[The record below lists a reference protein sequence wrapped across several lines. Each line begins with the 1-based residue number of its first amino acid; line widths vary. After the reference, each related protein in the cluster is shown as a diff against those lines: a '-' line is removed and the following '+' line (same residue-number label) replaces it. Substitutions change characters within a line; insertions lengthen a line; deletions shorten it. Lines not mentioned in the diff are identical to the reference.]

1 MNMEPEKISTVI
13 FGVGNIVMGD
23 DGVGP
28 AVVEELLKRGTL
40 PADVKAIDADT
51 GVREYLF
58 DYLLTDVGRPDNII
72 LVDAVDMPDRV
83 PGEVFVLDTD
93 LIPPQKIHDFS
104 LHQFPTVNML
114 VELEQHTGMRV
125 TILAVQVEYIP
136 DEIAPGLSPAV
147 SAAVPEV
154 CEKISQILS
163 ENS

>member
-1 MNMEPEKISTVI
+1 MEPEKISTVI

>member
-1 MNMEPEKISTVI
+1 MEPKKYSTVI

-28 AVVEELLKRGTL
+28 EIINELHRRNCL
-40 PADVKAIDADT
+40 PDDVKAIDADT

-72 LVDAVDMPDRV
+72 LIDAVDMPDRV
-83 PGEVFVLDTD
+83 PGEVFEIDTAA
-93 LIPPQKIHDFS
+93 IPLKKIHDFS

-114 VELEQHTGMRV
+114 VELEQHTGMSVR
-125 TILAVQVEYIP
+125 ILAVQAECIP
-136 DEIAPGLSPAV
+136 DEISPGLSPAV
-147 SAAVPEV
+147 SAAVPIA